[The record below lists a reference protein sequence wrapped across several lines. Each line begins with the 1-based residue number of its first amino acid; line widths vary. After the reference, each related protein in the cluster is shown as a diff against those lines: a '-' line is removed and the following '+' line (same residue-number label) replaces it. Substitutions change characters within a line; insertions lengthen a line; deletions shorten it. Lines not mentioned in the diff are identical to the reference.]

1 MVYNILVVDDEQSIA
16 DLVELYLQNGPV
28 VLEKIKELGHKLYL
42 QNESYQVFKFYHG
55 QEALDSLK
63 KNHYDLAILDV
74 MMPDLDGFSL
84 LKKIREDYF
93 FPVIM
98 LTAKNNDMDKINGL
112 TLGADDYLT
121 KPFNPLELAARVKTQ
136 LRRYTRY
143 NTNEPAVNQQIYDF
157 NGLMINND
165 NHKCTLYDQPLNL
178 TPIEF
183 SILWY
188 LCSKRG
194 SVVTSEELF
203 EAVWQEKYLD
213 NNNTVMAHVA
223 RLREKMN
230 ENARKP
236 KFVKTVWGVGY
247 TIE

>member
-1 MVYNILVVDDEQSIA
+1 MENIIYSHMRCKGRISLIVR
-16 DLVELYLQNGPV
+16 NR
-28 VLEKIKELGHKLYL
+28 KIF
-42 QNESYQVFKFYHG
+42 V
-55 QEALDSLK
+55 QENVSFTPIVRK
-63 KNHYDLAILDV
+63 STVGAI
-74 MMPDLDGFSL
+74 S
-84 LKKIREDYF
+84 
-93 FPVIM
+93 
-98 LTAKNNDMDKINGL
+98 
-112 TLGADDYLT
+112 
-121 KPFNPLELAARVKTQ
+121 
-136 LRRYTRY
+136 Y
-143 NTNEPAVNQQIYDF
+143 NTSETTPNQQIYDF

-178 TPIEF
+178 TPLEF

-188 LCSKRG
+188 LCSKKG

-223 RLREKMN
+223 RLREKMH

-236 KFVKTVWGVGY
+236 KFIKTVWGVGY